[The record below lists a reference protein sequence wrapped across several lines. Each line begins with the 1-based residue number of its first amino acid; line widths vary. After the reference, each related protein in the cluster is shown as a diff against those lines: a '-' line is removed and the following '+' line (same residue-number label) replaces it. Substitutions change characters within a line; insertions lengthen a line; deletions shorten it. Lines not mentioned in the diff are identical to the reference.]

1 MIGVVETMDEDYG
14 GLRGATGS
22 GRTGRPRGRR
32 NSQRASRRRSSAD
45 PAAEP
50 IWVGPSRGPGAVTP
64 CGRAGFGRRFLLLHF
79 GKTGIECPVCSQGE
93 HLRPRDV

>member
-14 GLRGATGS
+14 GLRGAA

-32 NSQRASRRRSSAD
+32 NSPRASRRRSTRTRRQSQPGSAH
-45 PAAEP
+45 
-50 IWVGPSRGPGAVTP
+50 RGPGAVTP
-64 CGRAGFGRRFLLLHF
+64 CGRAGFSRRFLLLHF